1 MDVISF
7 VNLSWIDN
15 DMSQPVTFRVAT
27 VRFYVLT
34 TPVLLPTPLPTFKMS
49 WNTYV
54 EDLIKTQSVTKVS
67 ICGQDGLPWASS
79 QDFCVSAQEVKTL
92 ALSFDNPAD
101 LHMKGMIV
109 GGTKYFFLSGT
120 DEVLRAKKGTNGI
133 IACKTKTG
141 VIIAYYED
149 PIQAGQCAK
158 EVERVADYLKSQN
171 I

>member
-1 MDVISF
+1 
-7 VNLSWIDN
+7 
-15 DMSQPVTFRVAT
+15 
-27 VRFYVLT
+27 
-34 TPVLLPTPLPTFKMS
+34 MS

-54 EDLIKTQSVTKVS
+54 ENLIKTQAVTKAS
-67 ICGQDGLPWASS
+67 ICGQDGSPWASS
-79 QDFCVSAQEVKTL
+79 QDFCVSEQEVKTL
-92 ALSFDNPAD
+92 VVSFDNNSELP
-101 LHMKGMIV
+101 MKGMII

-120 DEVLRAKKGTNGI
+120 DEVLRARKGNSGI

-158 EVERVADYLKSQN
+158 EVESVAEYLKGQD